1 MPKKLV
7 WLVCAVLLCA
17 CLGGCQL
24 AREDVGEESLSGDKF
39 VGVYITFDP
48 LYYFSAENPFEETNN
63 PDAEPRFYATAKQ
76 VENDGYKSTT
86 FEFEGIDGIPFFTAT
101 VLGADESANYR
112 TSIMG
117 PEIMN
122 PATAYFDTD
131 TTITGKIDI
140 VEPTEVVLCMNPVYQ
155 TKDGKIYMLPCE
167 TGVFISKG
175 ALATT
180 TLFETVTVTENG
192 EEITSKTSVELSA
205 EVVRKPVKEI
215 FKEMNGRDE
224 TIRTTEITPE
234 NIPDSIHLQPD
245 CAYVIVETHS
255 SGENGLEVTRT
266 LLDLEEGYYTY
277 KYEGERGCLIGK
289 MIEIHRNG
297 IVFSTV
303 TSFAPGLSF
312 PAELH

>member
-7 WLVCAVLLCA
+7 LLVCAVLLCA

-24 AREDVGEESLSGDKF
+24 AREDVGEESLTEDKF
-39 VGVYITFDP
+39 VGVYITFKP
-48 LYYFSAENPFEETNN
+48 LHYFSAENPFDENN

-76 VENDGYKSTT
+76 VDVDGYKSTT
-86 FEFEGIDGIPFFTAT
+86 FEFEGIDGIPLFTAV
-101 VLGADESANYR
+101 VLGADESANYK

-131 TTITGKIDI
+131 ITITGKIYV
-140 VEPTEVVLCMNPVYQ
+140 VEPTKVVLRMNPVYQ
-155 TKDGKIYMLPCE
+155 TPDGKLYILPGD
-167 TGVFISKG
+167 TAFLVSKG
-175 ALATT
+175 ASWET
-180 TLFETVTVTENG
+180 TLFETTTVTENG
-192 EEITSKTSVELSA
+192 EEIITKTSVELSA
-205 EVVRKPVKEI
+205 EVVSKPVKEI
-215 FKEMNGRDE
+215 IKEMNGQDE

-266 LLDLEEGYYTY
+266 LVDLEAGYYIY

-289 MIEIHRNG
+289 WIDILRDGED
-297 IVFSTV
+297 
-303 TSFAPGLSF
+303 
-312 PAELH
+312 